1 MHDYARAHPCEAISA
16 KAGDF
21 ANSVPGEPGEQP
33 PVHAQPAGEE
43 RGASSSSQG
52 ADANMPQGAGSATSP
67 AHQPSKR
74 ETEYDDTGGDS
85 KPLHSDKGE
94 VAISHGD
101 VVPQAPQSVAGDTLL
116 DDAPL
121 ENMMSPNMMMD
132 VDTVLQQGLNLEED
146 PDESISD
153 LSACIKELSYPCTPQ
168 EPQLSKQ
175 ELQRLDSNA
184 DQVEIERLFRL
195 EVLLTDTLPPEA
207 QSLSTWFVRS
217 WREKRDESGMK
228 NVKNVMV
235 AREFSWLQPDREAV
249 FSPASSNIA
258 TRVLPVC
265 YLAWREHMETLM
277 LALDVKDAFL
287 IVEQEQPTDSLHQH
301 SRDQHHI

>member
-1 MHDYARAHPCEAISA
+1 MHPFEDVDPAAISA
-16 KAGDF
+16 QAGDF
-21 ANSVPGEPGEQP
+21 ANSVSGEPGEQP

-85 KPLHSDKGE
+85 KPLHSDTDKGE

-132 VDTVLQQGLNLEED
+132 VDTVLQHGLNLEED

-153 LSACIKELSYPCTPQ
+153 LSACIKELSYPYTPQ
-168 EPQLSKQ
+168 EPQLSEQ
-175 ELQRLDSNA
+175 ELQRLDSIA
-184 DQVEIERLFRL
+184 DQVQIERLFGL
-195 EVLLTDTLPPEA
+195 QVLLTDTLPPEA
-207 QSLSTWFVRS
+207 L
-217 WREKRDESGMK
+217 
-228 NVKNVMV
+228 
-235 AREFSWLQPDREAV
+235 
-249 FSPASSNIA
+249 
-258 TRVLPVC
+258 
-265 YLAWREHMETLM
+265 
-277 LALDVKDAFL
+277 
-287 IVEQEQPTDSLHQH
+287 
-301 SRDQHHI
+301 